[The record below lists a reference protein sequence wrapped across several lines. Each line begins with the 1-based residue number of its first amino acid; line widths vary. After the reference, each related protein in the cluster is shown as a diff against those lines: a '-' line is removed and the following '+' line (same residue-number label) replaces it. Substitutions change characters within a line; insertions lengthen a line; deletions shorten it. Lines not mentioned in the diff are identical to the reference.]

1 VMDAP
6 DAFRSCGF
14 GGARMPAER
23 LCVCSRQR
31 AAKSMGA
38 RYTPLRDE
46 AGRLAHGEGPPGM
59 ESKLPIS
66 SGKEELE

>member
-1 VMDAP
+1 
-6 DAFRSCGF
+6 
-14 GGARMPAER
+14 
-23 LCVCSRQR
+23 
-31 AAKSMGA
+31 MGA